1 MNAFQLA
8 LKNISGNAFR
18 NGVVSLCALLLAA
31 FTLFTTVV
39 MRGAETSLRLTID
52 RLGADI
58 VVVPEGSEAKIESAL
73 LMGIPARFWMP
84 EDNLGKLAAI
94 EGVDVAS
101 PQLYLATLTGASC
114 CSVSDMF
121 MIAYD
126 PSSDF
131 TIQPWLEE
139 ELGNGLRLGEVVGGS
154 FISATEG
161 DQNIKV
167 YGYLVTL
174 KENLEPTGT
183 GLDQTMFLTFD
194 TAYDIASK
202 SSTQAE
208 SVLEIPPDSISAAM
222 IKVRPG
228 SDPHTVAVEIVQK
241 VPGVTPIESA
251 NLFQSYR
258 KQMTGLLKTILV
270 ILSVTWG
277 LSVVLIGLVFSMAAN
292 ERRKE
297 LGVLRALGATR
308 RFVFQS
314 LLAEA
319 SLLAFFGGITGLA
332 VAGLAIFLFR
342 NLIMYSLD
350 IPFLLPSPVS
360 LLIQIGA
367 GLLLALISVNL
378 AAFLPAY
385 KISRQ
390 DPAIAMRE

>member
-1 MNAFQLA
+1 MSLLQLA
-8 LKNISGNAFR
+8 LKSISGNAFR
-18 NGVVSLCALLLAA
+18 NGVVSLCALLISA
-31 FTLFTTVV
+31 FALFSTLV
-39 MRGAETSLRLTID
+39 MRGAETSLRLAID

-58 VVVPEGSEAKIESAL
+58 VVVPQGSEAKIESAL

-84 EDNLGKLAAI
+84 RENLARIATI
-94 EGVDVAS
+94 AGVEAAS
-101 PQLYLATLTGASC
+101 PQLYLATLTGAEC

-131 TIQPWLEE
+131 TIQPWLRQN
-139 ELGNGLRLGEVVGGS
+139 LGGGLQMGEVVGGTH
-154 FISATEG
+154 ISATEG
-161 DQNIKV
+161 KQNIKI

-174 KENLEPTGT
+174 KSNLEPTGT
-183 GLDQTMFLTFD
+183 GLDQSMFLTFE

-202 SSTQAE
+202 SANQAQ
-208 SVLEIPPDSISAAM
+208 SQLVIPADSISAAL
-222 IKVRPG
+222 IKVQDG
-228 SDPHTVAVEIVQK
+228 ADPHDVAVRIMQN
-241 VPGVTPIESA
+241 VPGVTPIESS

-258 KQMTGLLKTILV
+258 RQMTGLLRSILV

-319 SLLAFFGGITGLA
+319 SILALFGGGTGVAL
-332 VAGLAIFLFR
+332 AGLAIFLFR
-342 NLIMYSLD
+342 NLIMVSLE

-360 LLIQIGA
+360 LALQLGA
-367 GLLLALISVNL
+367 GLLLALFSVNL
-378 AAFLPAY
+378 AALFPAF

>member
-1 MNAFQLA
+1 MSAFQLA

-31 FTLFTTVV
+31 FALFTTLV
-39 MRGAETSLRLTID
+39 MRGAESSLRLTID

-58 VVVPEGSEAKIESAL
+58 VVVPEGSETKIESAL

-84 EDNLGKLAAI
+84 RENLTKLAAI
-94 EGVDVAS
+94 QGVEVAS
-101 PQLYLATLTGASC
+101 PQLYLATLTGAEC

-126 PSSDF
+126 PASDF
-131 TIQPWLEE
+131 TVQPWLKGDLES
-139 ELGNGLRLGEVVGGS
+139 GLRLGEVLGGS
-154 FISATEG
+154 YISATEG
-161 DQNIKV
+161 EQNIQL

-202 SSTQAE
+202 SVSQAE
-208 SVLEIPPDSISAAM
+208 SALLIPPESISAAL
-222 IKVRPG
+222 IKVQPG
-228 SDPHTVAVEIVQK
+228 SDPHDVAIKIMQS
-241 VPGVTPIESA
+241 VPGVTPIESS

-258 KQMTGLLKTILV
+258 KQMTGLLRSILV

-308 RFVFQS
+308 RFVFES

-319 SLLAFFGGITGLA
+319 SLLALFGGATGLA
-332 VAGLAIFLFR
+332 IAGLAIFLFR
-342 NLIMYSLD
+342 KLIMVSLD
-350 IPFLLPSPVS
+350 IPFLLPSPGS

-367 GLLLALISVNL
+367 GLLLALFSVNL
-378 AAFLPAY
+378 AALFPAF

-390 DPAIAMRE
+390 DPALAMRE

>member
-1 MNAFQLA
+1 MSAFQLA

-31 FTLFTTVV
+31 FTLFTTLV

-58 VVVPEGSEAKIESAL
+58 IVVPEGSEAKIESAL
-73 LMGIPARFWMP
+73 LMGIPARFWMH
-84 EDNLGKLAAI
+84 EGNLNKLAAI
-94 EGVDVAS
+94 DGVEVAS
-101 PQLYLATLTGASC
+101 PQLYLATLTGAEC

-126 PSSDF
+126 PGSDF
-131 TIQPWLEE
+131 TVQPWLKG
-139 ELGNGLRLGEVVGGS
+139 ELVNGLRLGEAVGGS
-154 FISATEG
+154 YISATEG
-161 DQNIKV
+161 EQNIKL

-202 SSTQAE
+202 SQTQAE
-208 SVLEIPPDSISAAM
+208 SVLVIPPNSISAAL
-222 IKVRPG
+222 IKVKPG
-228 SDPHTVAVEIVQK
+228 SDPHDVAIRIMQN
-241 VPGVTPIESA
+241 VPNVTPIESS

-258 KQMTGLLKTILV
+258 KQMTGLLRSILV

-319 SLLAFFGGITGLA
+319 TILALFGGATGLA

-342 NLIMYSLD
+342 NLIMVSLD
-350 IPFLLPSPVS
+350 IPFLLPSPGS
-360 LLIQIGA
+360 LLLQIAA
-367 GLLLALISVNL
+367 GLLLALFSVNL
-378 AAFLPAY
+378 AALFPAY

>member
-1 MNAFQLA
+1 
-8 LKNISGNAFR
+8 
-18 NGVVSLCALLLAA
+18 VVSLCALLLAA
-31 FTLFTTVV
+31 FALFTTLV

-84 EDNLGKLAAI
+84 EGNLQKLAAI
-94 EGVDVAS
+94 RGVEIAS

-126 PSSDF
+126 PASDF
-131 TIQPWLEE
+131 TVQPWLKG

-154 FISATEG
+154 YIAATEG
-161 DQNIKV
+161 EQNIKL

-194 TAYDIASK
+194 TAYDIARK
-202 SSTQAE
+202 SQVQAE
-208 SVLEIPPDSISAAM
+208 SVLVIPPESISAAL
-222 IKVRPG
+222 IKVKPG
-228 SDPHTVAVEIVQK
+228 SDPHDVAIRIMQN
-241 VPGVTPIESA
+241 VPNVTPIESS

-258 KQMTGLLKTILV
+258 KQMTGLLKSILV

-319 SLLAFFGGITGLA
+319 SLLALFGGATGLV

-342 NLIMYSLD
+342 NLIMVSLD
-350 IPFLLPSPVS
+350 IPFLLPSPGS
-360 LLIQIGA
+360 LLMRTGA
-367 GLLLALISVNL
+367 GLLLALFSVNL
-378 AAFLPAY
+378 AALVPAL

>member
-1 MNAFQLA
+1 MSAFQLA

-31 FTLFTTVV
+31 FALFTTLV
-39 MRGAETSLRLTID
+39 MRGAEASLRLTID

-73 LMGIPARFWMP
+73 LMGIPARFWMSA
-84 EDNLGKLAAI
+84 DNLNQLAAI
-94 EGVDVAS
+94 EGVEVAS
-101 PQLYLATLTGASC
+101 PQLYLATLTGAEC

-126 PSSDF
+126 PTSDF
-131 TIQPWLEE
+131 TVQPWLQGN
-139 ELGNGLRLGEVVGGS
+139 LRNGLRLGEVVGGS
-154 FISATEG
+154 YISATEG
-161 DQNIKV
+161 EQNIKL

-202 SSTQAE
+202 SQVQAE
-208 SVLEIPPDSISAAM
+208 SVLVIPPDSISAAL
-222 IKVRPG
+222 IKVKPD
-228 SDPHTVAVEIVQK
+228 SDPHDVAIRIMQN
-241 VPGVTPIESA
+241 VPNVTPIESS

-258 KQMTGLLKTILV
+258 KQMTGLLRSILV

-319 SLLAFFGGITGLA
+319 SLLALFGGATGLA

-342 NLIMYSLD
+342 KLIMVSLD
-350 IPFLLPSPVS
+350 IPFLLPSPGL

-367 GLLLALISVNL
+367 GLLLALFSVNL
-378 AAFLPAY
+378 AALFPAF